1 MLHRECISIEDYT
14 NEFEI
19 PYLAEFADTFRK
31 YVVKSGVK
39 SCFCLDIPIYLPGH
53 LKPVQIM
60 LKRKG
65 NDFYSCQVGEEK
77 FLYEC
82 SSPDLKS
89 EILKGFQFTREWD
102 DEIGEVYFY
111 GIHMTAKIFCQIEID
126 LSFKKI
132 VNGLY
137 RISDNGNLTLEIP
150 DSPHIYE
157 LCNSYDIEFDGKSFE
172 IDLPNISTRYAMRRF
187 FDYIQFISSIK
198 ECGS

>member
-1 MLHRECISIEDYT
+1 MLHRECISIEDYK

-19 PYLAEFADTFRK
+19 PYLAEFADTFHK

-39 SCFCLDIPIYLPGH
+39 SCFCLDMPIYLPGQ

-65 NDFYSCQVGEEK
+65 NDFYSCHVGNEK
-77 FLYEC
+77 ILYEC
-82 SSPDLKS
+82 ISPDLKS

-111 GIHMTAKIFCQIEID
+111 GIHVTAKIFCQMDID

-132 VNGLY
+132 VSGLY
-137 RISDNGNLTLEIP
+137 RISDNGNLTHELP
-150 DSPHIYE
+150 DSPHILE
-157 LCNSYDIEFDGKSFE
+157 LCNLYDIEFDGKNFE
-172 IDLPNISTRYAMRRF
+172 IDLPNINTKYAMRRF
-187 FDYIQFISSIK
+187 FDYIQFVCAIQ
-198 ECGS
+198 